1 MSLRTLENVKTQFVD
16 VSKLIVGKAE
26 LIGNGN
32 TGDVKLVFWKDTLS
46 KFLNEEYDTYD
57 LLVMRSSTYNI
68 SLYHGLTSRTYLKK
82 SSQS

>member
-1 MSLRTLENVKTQFVD
+1 MKTQFVD
-16 VSKLIVGKAE
+16 VSKLIVDKAE